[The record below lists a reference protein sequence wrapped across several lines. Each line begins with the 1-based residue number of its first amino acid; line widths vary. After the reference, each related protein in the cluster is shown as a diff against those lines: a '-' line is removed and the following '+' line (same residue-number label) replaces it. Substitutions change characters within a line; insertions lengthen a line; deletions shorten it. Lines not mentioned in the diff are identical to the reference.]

1 MAPDVDRALHQ
12 IIERHGSLSVDDAAE
27 YVLDLQR
34 QRRYQKDV
42 Y

>member
-12 IIERHGSLSVDDAAE
+12 IIERHGALSSEQAAE
-27 YVLDLQR
+27 QVLDLQR